1 MKYIMFTKH
10 LEGLDVAG
18 IMDALK
24 SVGVEG
30 ADLCVRP
37 GYPVN
42 PENAEKQLPAAAKQ
56 FADEGLS
63 IPACDDAH
71 QFSGSRRP
79 RCATGI
85 RGMWGGRRR
94 QSQGRLLAL
103 VEGRWRV
110 LGIGRSHPRSPQ
122 RISSPLRETRRPH
135 LPPQPFRDFDGV
147 ELIRRDE
154 PR

>member
-10 LEGLDVAG
+10 LEGLDVTG

-42 PENAEKQLPAAAKQ
+42 PENADTQLPVAAKR

-63 IPACDDAH
+63 IPLVTTPTSFWTRKIPMCNGYTRH
-71 QFSGSRRP
+71 VGRPVSLTSRSAIGTGRRTMAGIGHRSIASAKPSTDFKISP
-79 RCATGI
+79 RNTASAPVCTII
-85 RGMWGGRRR
+85 RGHRWG
-94 QSQGRLLAL
+94 
-103 VEGRWRV
+103 
-110 LGIGRSHPRSPQ
+110 
-122 RISSPLRETRRPH
+122 
-135 LPPQPFRDFDGV
+135 
-147 ELIRRDE
+147 
-154 PR
+154 